1 MKNAIIL
8 HGTDNTPEG
17 NWFRWLK
24 KELQDRGYEVW
35 LPQLPD
41 SQLPNA
47 EKYNKLL
54 LNSNFDFNKE
64 TILVGHS
71 SGAVAIINLL
81 QELPEG
87 VEIKASFLVG
97 AFKGEEGV
105 AARRELFPK
114 PFDFEKIKS
123 HCKKFVFIHS
133 DNDPYCP
140 LSDAEF
146 LAKKLNGKLIVEPRQ
161 GHFNLEAGP
170 QYKKFPLL
178 INLIDKEIGN
188 T

>member
-1 MKNAIIL
+1 MRNAIIL

-17 NWFRWLK
+17 NWFRWLE
-24 KELQDRGYEVW
+24 KELQDRGYDVW

-41 SQLPNA
+41 AQLPNA
-47 EKYNKLL
+47 EKYNNLL
-54 LNSNFDFNKE
+54 LSHGFNFNDD

-71 SGAVAIINLL
+71 SGAVAILNLL

-87 VEIKASFLVG
+87 KKIKASYLVG
-97 AFKGEEGV
+97 AFKGVDGV
-105 AARRELFPK
+105 EARKVLFPK

-123 HCKKFVFIHS
+123 RCGKFVFIHS
-133 DNDPYCP
+133 DDDPYCP

-146 LAKKLNGKLIVEPRQ
+146 LADKLGSKLVVENGQ
-161 GHFNLEAGP
+161 GHFNLETGP
-170 QYKKFPLL
+170 QYKQFPLL
-178 INLIDKEIGN
+178 FDLIAK